1 MWLQCF
7 SPATFSMVEG
17 TEIEGQRNKWCI
29 ENKMKRDSQTS
40 DFVHSKVQRVND
52 VSFFAGPIVNLNI
65 QNNFVRENKEVA
77 TK

>member
-17 TEIEGQRNKWCI
+17 TEIEGQGNKWCI
-29 ENKMKRDSQTS
+29 ENKMKRDTQTN
-40 DFVHSKVQRVND
+40 DFVHSKIQRVND
-52 VSFFAGPIVNLNI
+52 FSFVSDPIVNSNI
-65 QNNFVRENKEVA
+65 QNNFARKNKEVA